1 MARRKLPRDPQEGW
15 VRTGGAIGD
24 PTMNEL
30 DAYNCDGAD
39 VDPIEIK
46 VDGDP
51 NIYLKIKRMP
61 GSES

>member
-1 MARRKLPRDPQEGW
+1 
-15 VRTGGAIGD
+15 
-24 PTMNEL
+24 MNEL

-46 VDGDP
+46 VDADP